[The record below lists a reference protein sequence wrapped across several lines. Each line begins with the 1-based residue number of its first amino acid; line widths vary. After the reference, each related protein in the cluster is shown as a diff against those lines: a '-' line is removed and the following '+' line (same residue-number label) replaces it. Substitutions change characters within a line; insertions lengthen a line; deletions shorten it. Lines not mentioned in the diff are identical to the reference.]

1 MANNNP
7 DPALQALQLQLS
19 EMKAGFEAIVQQQN
33 QTIANL
39 ANLATSQLQPPRS
52 KSPSHADIM
61 LRQFIKDPVQTHDR
75 TNPQKPILA
84 FDGSNYVEWEKAVD
98 RTLQQAF
105 AREKS
110 FIEEDA
116 YTNFD
121 NLGVVENVKVAELLR
136 NTLHSELLTIVESEG
151 ATSSKELFKTIR
163 DKCKR
168 SGRRHKIILVNRII
182 KFATDRS
189 PASES
194 WLARF
199 CTIMTDVEKAKISV
213 NELGGLLLQSLATA
227 PPGVDSK
234 NFDYSVSQPLD
245 DKKSVPTLGEVTTV
259 IQSAL
264 SKISPS
270 GQLSPG
276 TIPSDVEMSVQAI
289 RTQQGTIPSDGE
301 MSVQAMRTQQQVKYR
316 APHKRLDDPHQQSS
330 TPQPKFSVEKATFY
344 KGKGHSDSLLQKFGY
359 ACLYCRETGH
369 WYADCNAYWEDVRH
383 GRVDAPPAN
392 HNESGSRFLPPPR
405 PNNTPLNVQNNG
417 RIRKIDLPEANDGTI
432 LLDSGSTINPE
443 DTDADGSNDD

>member
-1 MANNNP
+1 
-7 DPALQALQLQLS
+7 
-19 EMKAGFEAIVQQQN
+19 
-33 QTIANL
+33 
-39 ANLATSQLQPPRS
+39 
-52 KSPSHADIM
+52 
-61 LRQFIKDPVQTHDR
+61 
-75 TNPQKPILA
+75 
-84 FDGSNYVEWEKAVD
+84 
-98 RTLQQAF
+98 
-105 AREKS
+105 
-110 FIEEDA
+110 
-116 YTNFD
+116 
-121 NLGVVENVKVAELLR
+121 
-136 NTLHSELLTIVESEG
+136 
-151 ATSSKELFKTIR
+151 
-163 DKCKR
+163 
-168 SGRRHKIILVNRII
+168 
-182 KFATDRS
+182 
-189 PASES
+189 
-194 WLARF
+194 
-199 CTIMTDVEKAKISV
+199 MTDVEKAKISV

-330 TPQPKFSVEKATFY
+330 TPQPK
-344 KGKGHSDSLLQKFGY
+344 
-359 ACLYCRETGH
+359 ETGH

-392 HNESGSRFLPPPR
+392 HNEVPKCHSSVPNRLKASIPSVRSVTVNLEFDPYEIWAGQLERFE
-405 PNNTPLNVQNNG
+405 
-417 RIRKIDLPEANDGTI
+417 RK
-432 LLDSGSTINPE
+432 
-443 DTDADGSNDD
+443 